1 MKQRPRGSKTGTQ
14 GLENAYLRSVIP
26 AELFVD
32 IFEEIIEDERE
43 WKTKDKIQGR

>member
-1 MKQRPRGSKTGTQ
+1 VKEE

-32 IFEEIIEDERE
+32 IFEEIIEDER
-43 WKTKDKIQGR
+43 K